1 LIITLKRILKMFLEN
16 NLKLSR
22 DFHHPS
28 CIKKMKKKAKYYNV
42 KYHDGWYL
50 APQISVQIPPR
61 WYPLEF
67 IFDIQVDIC
76 PTLVSPSNS
85 WKTCAMSY
93 WCALHGTLHKPHNA
107 NFRCIEFTSKIKT
120 LLAFMFNYFIHNLK
134 QHFEF
139 SKLVELLQYKGNKIL
154 KNIKTQWISMFFP

>member
-1 LIITLKRILKMFLEN
+1 MLIITLKRILKMCLEN
-16 NLKLSR
+16 NLKPFR

-28 CIKKMKKKAKYYNV
+28 CIKKMIYIYIYIQYYNV
-42 KYHDGWYL
+42 KYHDGWYM
-50 APQISVQIPPR
+50 APQISPW

-85 WKTCAMSY
+85 LKTCAMSY

-107 NFRCIEFTSKIKT
+107 NFRCIEFTFKDQNPFGFYVQLFHS
-120 LLAFMFNYFIHNLK
+120 
-134 QHFEF
+134 
-139 SKLVELLQYKGNKIL
+139 
-154 KNIKTQWISMFFP
+154 